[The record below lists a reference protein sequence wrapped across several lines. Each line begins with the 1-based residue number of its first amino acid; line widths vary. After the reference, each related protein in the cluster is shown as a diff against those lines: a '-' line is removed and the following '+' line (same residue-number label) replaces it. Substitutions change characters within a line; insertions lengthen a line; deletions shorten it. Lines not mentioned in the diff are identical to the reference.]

1 MARGRHLQHVASSTA
16 QQFAPRLQRLVLH
29 AVRRLHHLRRPGTLG
44 GATRARLCPPH
55 SKATG
60 CSKHGWFA
68 TTFRAS
74 AAAVRSSARRWA
86 RQVGAFSALA
96 PVQRVRIA
104 QLLQVRAFMKARLG
118 DPASRRART
127 AAPAAAFAVRLLDS
141 TECSYSLYTYI
152 YIILFTLVPILI
164 LMYYSR
170 QRPRLQYSAA
180 PTHRRLGLVAA
191 RCGPARHMPQGAFA
205 FAAPAVPGGRGARRA
220 RPARRNVLLARR
232 RPRLRPRTRAPRARP
247 SRI

>member
-1 MARGRHLQHVASSTA
+1 MARYNMARGRHLQHVASSTA

-74 AAAVRSSARRWA
+74 AAAVRA
-86 RQVGAFSALA
+86 
-96 PVQRVRIA
+96 VQRAALGSACGRV
-104 QLLQVRAFMKARLG
+104 QRARSRPARAHSAAPAGSSFHESPARLRLHC
-118 DPASRRART
+118 PASRRART
-127 AAPAAAFAVRLLDS
+127 AAPAAAFALRGAHTPPPRFGCSAVRPPRRH
-141 TECSYSLYTYI
+141 
-152 YIILFTLVPILI
+152 VP
-164 LMYYSR
+164 
-170 QRPRLQYSAA
+170 QR
-180 PTHRRLGLVAA
+180 
-191 RCGPARHMPQGAFA
+191 AFA

-220 RPARRNVLLARR
+220 RPARRDVLLARR
-232 RPRLRPRTRAPRARP
+232 RPRLRPRACAPRARP